1 MSGFHPGAAM
11 DSILLLRNCLFRK
24 TSELD
29 RGFNRQERRA
39 QAFSADSLHEN
50 PLKSKPLPY
59 SMRHIEF
66 QEHGVKGKTVLVTG
80 AAKRV
85 GRAIACE
92 LHAAG
97 ANIMLHYR
105 QSVHEAES
113 LVSELNALRPAS
125 VACLSADLLDI
136 EQLPRLVADSV
147 AHFGR
152 LDALVNNAS
161 SFFATPFGEI
171 SLAAWDDLMG
181 SNLKA
186 PLFLTQAAAP
196 HLRATRGAV
205 VNITDI
211 HAERPLAGYLL
222 YCAAKAG
229 LLGLTRALAIEL
241 APEVRVNAV
250 APGPILWPDDNT
262 FDPATRQA
270 IVAHTLLRREGG
282 PQDIA
287 RAVRFLLGEASYIT
301 GQVINVDG
309 GRTAHL

>member
-1 MSGFHPGAAM
+1 MSLCC
-11 DSILLLRNCLFRK
+11 SVK
-24 TSELD
+24 TLES
-29 RGFNRQERRA
+29 
-39 QAFSADSLHEN
+39 
-50 PLKSKPLPY
+50 
-59 SMRHIEF
+59 
-66 QEHGVKGKTVLVTG
+66 GVIGKTVLVTG

-85 GRAIACE
+85 GRSIARE

-97 ANIMLHYR
+97 ANIVVHYR
-105 QSVHEAES
+105 SAHADAMAMAA
-113 LVSELNALRPAS
+113 ELNAQRPDSAF
-125 VACLSADLLDI
+125 CLQADLLDI
-136 EQLPRLVADSV
+136 GALSRLVANSV

-161 SFFATPFGEI
+161 TFFATPLGEI
-171 SLAAWDDLMG
+171 DLADWDDLMG

-196 HLRATRGAV
+196 HLKARHGVV

-211 HAERPLAGYLL
+211 HAERPLAGYPL

-250 APGPILWPDDNT
+250 APGPILWPDDSA
-262 FDPATRQA
+262 FDSAERA
-270 IVAHTLLRREGG
+270 RIVEHTLLKHAGS
-282 PQDIA
+282 PLDVA
-287 RAVRFLLGEASYIT
+287 RTVRFLIDDASYVT

-309 GRTAHL
+309 GRSAHL